1 MTPSLARMV
10 MARSGALPLP
20 IKWYSIPQCWRYER
34 TQRGRGREHYQ
45 WNVDIW
51 GMEGIEADAELLSVM
66 VHMFTSVGLTHDDVV
81 VRISSR
87 KVLEEVLGS
96 LGIEGDSFTKA
107 CVIVDKMDKIPE
119 EAVSC
124 ILYTSPSPRDQ

>member
-51 GMEGIEADAELLSVM
+51 GMDGIEADAELLSVM
-66 VHMFTSVGLTHDDVV
+66 VSLFRSVGLTSEDVV
-81 VRISSR
+81 IKISDR

-96 LGIEGDSFTKA
+96 LGIVGESFARLASSWTRW
-107 CVIVDKMDKIPE
+107 
-119 EAVSC
+119 
-124 ILYTSPSPRDQ
+124 TSRQPKPSPLSCQIWD